1 MVLKQGLITDESLC
15 DEHGQRVVGFGFVW
29 SLLKPKDL
37 EVGCQFLLKRPER
50 HLLRCMLKLLGQAW
64 AVFDYVNVATNA

>member
-29 SLLKPKDL
+29 SLLKAQ
-37 EVGCQFLLKRPER
+37 G
-50 HLLRCMLKLLGQAW
+50 LGSW
-64 AVFDYVNVATNA
+64 MSIFVKKTWKTLIEMYVEAFGASLGSIWLC